1 MKLSEVIKNIELEK
15 INEFDA
21 EREVDGVYIGDLLSL
36 VMSRANKDNIWITIQ
51 THLNIIAVASLIE
64 LSAIIVAEGMDIDT
78 DTIEK
83 AKALDIPILRTSLSA
98 YDLAC
103 KLNELGI

>member
-1 MKLSEVIKNIELEK
+1 MKLLEVINNIELEK

-21 EREVDGVYIGDLLSL
+21 DREVNGVYIGDLLSL

-64 LSAIIVAEGMDIDT
+64 LSAIIVAEGMDIDS

-83 AKALDIPILRTSLSA
+83 AKVLDIPILRTSLSA